1 MHNEEGRRDDDDFQ
15 FLQMAQTVGDSGFAW
30 SLLASRF
37 FVRCPQSFFISI
49 RKECTSIPFVLSEEN
64 HISLF
69 YTLGIVAL
77 EV

>member
-30 SLLASRF
+30 SLLAFSTMF
-37 FVRCPQSFFISI
+37 AVRRAFSSQS
-49 RKECTSIPFVLSEEN
+49 KQCTSIPFVLSEEN